1 MASLL
6 ADAVAL
12 DQAGWRYATERLLPC
27 CQPAAQLGQS
37 AATSLLL
44 ALLKAA
50 AKALAAGPPSDGD
63 SDLLGCPID
72 CAAILPAHKLG
83 QLDLNG
89 CKDSQPA
96 AGTETVAEAGAE
108 HGVRPRR
115 HTPVIFLAAAV
126 RSCLPWALAQ
136 LAASGAPASLP
147 QLLNA
152 AAMLGTSP
160 SSLGRRLWEALLS
173 ARRRGPSLQPPSE
186 LRRVSMSQLAL
197 VAPFLVQGQAA
208 GPDGVDNV
216 HSFDVTADATFWES
230 LRAGLAHDD
239 NFERKLAR
247 HILKMAV
254 ARQSSRAGA
263 GAQSEAQ
270 KGTLR
275 RWDAFLFLYDMLDE
289 YGIHLFDS
297 AWESQ
302 MNVLQPRQGE
312 DCAGHTEPFSTD
324 SGDGIGVP
332 DLAWALLLW
341 RRGLAHDN
349 PQVRRLVLQ
358 SFLSQGWTAGSQA
371 VTDFVLGP
379 LLPSL
384 NDPAHHRDF
393 GLHDGRYSSKMCSAS
408 ADFFRGYTASMDLRG
423 RAGLAEQLANTMAA
437 LGPSRCGLCALAMCL
452 EAAASCPT
460 SSPHL
465 SLVPADAAATSS
477 WASSESSHKEQEEAR
492 QQAQALLT
500 ALRATLELSQRH
512 YNPHSVLHAAVHLIP
527 APLTSMDALAHFVA
541 TLLNI
546 VIDDARVRVDIIKW
560 VNPDGAG
567 PALVTKLRE
576 MLDTYLRT
584 PSAAAV
590 STAEL
595 IEEEQSSLE
604 AEALRWATLAG
615 LLCSSDIE
623 VENMLLKARAI
634 HDVMDRADLL
644 HCRSSVPPAKVLLVL
659 RALADLQTGWASRP
673 SSRLLPFVA
682 PISVGTLAWAADKLS
697 TFHWSTGKA
706 DVLRMWEQLPV
717 SHTGRLGGPSQ
728 RRLPAPAAAAVS
740 AAVCGTFLLSLSIL
754 SFASSGAELALAIEV
769 AATYTMWLFHLVES
783 EQKSVP
789 SVCLSSIGFFY
800 HAAVELT
807 AEHEEGG
814 SLSEMR
820 SELRLA
826 GYEALVAV
834 CKVLAATST
843 STIAWPWQCLVPL
856 LTISRGPQQPT
867 SSAMP
872 DTTLSTVLEDAID
885 SLDVVGEEQQL
896 PLLRCLRQLMHWGI
910 MAMQRLVTAA
920 WSAIA
925 DNNKR
930 RVAPSA
936 AFLSATLHPSAFGYP
951 ELHAQDSSPLK
962 WLLRRILSL
971 ATKSP
976 RFMRLTASH
985 FTSLLSLYPNIAPLY
1000 VQELVTLCLYG
1011 AEAVDEELDGAL
1023 SRSSAAAAEY
1033 AALCK
1038 TGDSELTE
1046 LFTNSEMY
1054 ARVCVAVMVY
1064 DLPTTSQSFGF
1075 ELLFTLLH
1083 KCISDAN
1090 LNKELYKPYSA
1101 IHRRKVR
1108 AWQMLSILSRFLT
1121 DSTADQVLPL
1131 FDTALER
1138 ANLPSV
1144 RQYMEIFGVQVY
1156 LRVPRLVTE
1165 HLLGKLREHNMKPQ
1179 VLASY
1184 VMIAAHLLTASPA
1197 STRVELVK
1205 VVLPEV
1211 LPSMTSHHHNLRS
1224 FTQLPEVTQQGAK
1237 KALDSHILH
1246 SLFDYL
1252 KNNKDCSRLRVSVN
1266 AYLDKFDPIEA
1277 ATPRGMFTTGSE
1289 GEQDPFHPAGN
1300 PPFECMPVAMYD
1312 RVAHFLKARQT
1323 GVKIRDNQI
1332 FGWQDARESLRKCMA
1347 EDSAQLDLEAVTSS
1361 AHQASRE
1368 ASPASDVVDKHHAV
1382 AGLLLEEPGLSYT
1395 WDFQRKIKNPNVGL
1409 VSHGSDGSEGDHKSA
1424 APHDDQTDVSSSSQ
1438 GRQGVIVVASL
1449 IDRVPNLA
1457 GLARSCEV
1465 FKASCLVVSD
1475 LRVVKDRHFQ
1485 QISVTAEQW
1494 VPMAEIP
1501 EAALI
1506 AYLESK
1512 KRAGYSLYGLEQTSN
1527 SVPLQRHIFQ
1537 PKSVIVLGREK
1548 EGIPVDVI
1556 QALDACLEI
1565 PQLGIIRSLNVHV
1578 SAAIAL
1584 WEYTRQ
1590 HLHAAR

>member
-1 MASLL
+1 M
-6 ADAVAL
+6 
-12 DQAGWRYATERLLPC
+12 
-27 CQPAAQLGQS
+27 LGR
-37 AATSLLL
+37 
-44 ALLKAA
+44 
-50 AKALAAGPPSDGD
+50 
-63 SDLLGCPID
+63 PID
-72 CAAILPAHKLG
+72 CAAILPAHELD

-89 CKDSQPA
+89 GKDSQPA

-108 HGVRPRR
+108 HGVRPQR
-115 HTPVIFLAAAV
+115 HTPATFLAAAV
-126 RSCLPWALAQ
+126 RSCLPSALAQ
-136 LAASGAPASLP
+136 LAAGGAPASLP

-173 ARRRGPSLQPPSE
+173 AGRRGPSLQPPSE
-186 LRRVSMSQLAL
+186 LRPFSMSQLAL

-208 GPDGVDNV
+208 AAHGVDNI
-216 HSFDVTADATFWES
+216 HIFDATADATFWES
-230 LRAGLAHDD
+230 LRAGLVHDD
-239 NFERKLAR
+239 KFERKLAR

-254 ARQSSRAGA
+254 ARQASRAGA
-263 GAQSEAQ
+263 GIHSEAQ
-270 KGTLR
+270 MGTLR

-289 YGIHLFDS
+289 YGIHLFES
-297 AWESQ
+297 AWELQ

-312 DCAGHTEPFSTD
+312 DSAGHTEPFSTN
-324 SGDGIGVP
+324 SGDGIGAP

-371 VTDFVLGP
+371 VTEFVLGP

-393 GLHDGRYSSKMCSAS
+393 GMHDRCYSSKMCSAS

-452 EAAASCPT
+452 EAAASSPT
-460 SSPHL
+460 SSPYI
-465 SLVPADAAATSS
+465 PADAAATSS
-477 WASSESSHKEQEEAR
+477 WASSDSPQSAHEEQEEAR
-492 QQAQALLT
+492 WQAQALLT

-512 YNPHSVLHAAVHLIP
+512 YNPQFRSQVCSSVLHAAVHLIP
-527 APLTSMDALAHFVA
+527 APLIAMDAFAHFVA

-546 VIDDARVRVDIIKW
+546 IIIDDAKGRGDIIKW
-560 VNPDGAG
+560 VNVDGAG
-567 PALVTKLRE
+567 PALLTKLRD
-576 MLDTYLRT
+576 MLDAYLRT
-584 PSAAAV
+584 PAAAAV
-590 STAEL
+590 STAGL

-615 LLCSSDIE
+615 LMCSSDIE
-623 VENMLLKARAI
+623 LENMLLK
-634 HDVMDRADLL
+634 DVMHRADLL
-644 HCRSSVPPAKVLLVL
+644 QRGSSVPPAKVLLVL
-659 RALADLQTGWASRP
+659 QALADPQTGWASRP

-682 PISVGTLAWAADKLS
+682 PVSEGTLAWAADKLS
-697 TFHWSTGKA
+697 TFHQSTGRS
-706 DVLRMWEQLPV
+706 DVLRTWEQLPAL
-717 SHTGRLGGPSQ
+717 HTGRLGGPSQ

-740 AAVCGTFLLSLSIL
+740 AAV
-754 SFASSGAELALAIEV
+754 LALEV
-769 AATYTMWLFHLVES
+769 AATYTMWLFSIVES
-783 EQKSVP
+783 EQKSIP
-789 SVCLSSIGFFY
+789 SICFSSVSFFY

-807 AEHEEGG
+807 AEHDEGG

-820 SELRLA
+820 SEIKLA

-843 STIAWPWQCLVPL
+843 STIAWPVQVERSSSEVYLADATDSRLSVTVGQSTSKLVDDLVLQIVRGCYSTLTSGALIQSRRALLTGLKWECLGPL
-856 LTISRGPQQPT
+856 LSISRGPEQPA

-885 SLDVVGEEQQL
+885 SLDIVGEEQQL

-910 MAMQRLVTAA
+910 MVRRHSSLEALVKAMQRLVTAA

-925 DNNKR
+925 DNKKR

-936 AFLSATLHPSAFGYP
+936 AFLSATFHPSVFGYP

-962 WLLRRILSL
+962 WLLRKILSL
-971 ATKSP
+971 ATISP
-976 RFMRLTASH
+976 HFMRLAASH
-985 FTSLLSLYPNIAPLY
+985 FTSLLSLYPNIASLY
-1000 VQELVTLCLYG
+1000 VQELVTLSLHG

-1038 TGDSELTE
+1038 TGDSEITE

-1075 ELLFTLLH
+1075 ELLLTLLH
-1083 KCISDAN
+1083 KCVSDAN
-1090 LNKELYKPYSA
+1090 LNKELYKLYNG

-1144 RQYMEIFGVQVY
+1144 RQYMEIFGVQIY

-1165 HLLGKLREHNMKPQ
+1165 HLLSKLREHNMKPQ

-1184 VMIAAHLLTASPA
+1184 VMIAAHLLTASPPSMRA
-1197 STRVELVK
+1197 ELVK
-1205 VVLPEV
+1205 LVLPEV

-1224 FTQLPEVTQQGAK
+1224 FTQILLFRVLSQLPEVTQQGAK
-1237 KALDSHILH
+1237 EALDSHILH

-1266 AYLDKFDPIEA
+1266 NYLDKFDPMEA

-1289 GEQDPFHPAGN
+1289 GEQDPFHQAGN
-1300 PPFECMPVAMYD
+1300 LPFECMPVAVYD
-1312 RVAHFLKARQT
+1312 RVAHFLK
-1323 GVKIRDNQI
+1323 
-1332 FGWQDARESLRKCMA
+1332 
-1347 EDSAQLDLEAVTSS
+1347 LDLEAVTSS
-1361 AHQASRE
+1361 AHQAAPE
-1368 ASPASDVVDKHHAV
+1368 ASPASNAVDDEHRAV
-1382 AGLLLEEPGLSYT
+1382 TGLLLEEPGLSNT
-1395 WDFQRKIKNPNVGL
+1395 WDFQRKMKSHNAGFL
-1409 VSHGSDGSEGDHKSA
+1409 SHGSDDSEGDYRSA
-1424 APHDDQTDVSSSSQ
+1424 SPHDDQPDITSSSQ

-1449 IDRVPNLA
+1449 VDRVPNLA

-1494 VPMAEIP
+1494 VPMAEVP

-1527 SVPLQRHIFQ
+1527 SLPLQRHIFP

-1556 QALDACLEI
+1556 QALDVCLEI

-1590 HLHAAR
+1590 HLHAAQ